1 MSRPKEK
8 AKELINKYLQ
18 LYDGRVNVAKEA
30 SLITVDEIIE
40 SHYFVLSGVKPNIYN
55 YWQEVKQEILAL

>member
-1 MSRPKEK
+1 
-8 AKELINKYLQ
+8 
-18 LYDGRVNVAKEA
+18 VAKQA